1 MIDEQSGEAN
11 TPQALTNITRGLKK
25 LAQRFNKPIVIS
37 THPRTKSKLDKLN
50 LEINPLLTFH
60 EPFGFIDYCKLQKES
75 RIVFSDSGSVS
86 EESVVL
92 DFKAITIRDSMER
105 PEALESGSIIM
116 SGLNT
121 LGIIQSIEVLESGT
135 TSKSPPY
142 EYLIPDTSTRVIN
155 YITSTIY
162 QHKFWSGLRNQ

>member
-1 MIDEQSGEAN
+1 
-11 TPQALTNITRGLKK
+11 
-25 LAQRFNKPIVIS
+25 
-37 THPRTKSKLDKLN
+37 
-50 LEINPLLTFH
+50 
-60 EPFGFIDYCKLQKES
+60 
-75 RIVFSDSGSVS
+75 
-86 EESVVL
+86 
-92 DFKAITIRDSMER
+92 MER

-116 SGLNT
+116 SGLNS